1 MDSSD
6 DILLEFILEA
16 REILDRLDIDF
27 VALEKDASNEKLIA
41 NIFRAIHT
49 LKGSSGF
56 FAFKRLEKISHAGE
70 SLLGKIRDGQ
80 LTLDEMKTNKLLE
93 ALDVLRELIE
103 GIEASKIEPSGDDA
117 QLIKDLLILASGGEL
132 VTSAVS
138 NSQALYPNGALTPPK
153 SDAAGMS
160 QELMTHSAQT
170 IELANASSQIK
181 EYSSNIEHIRS
192 GEISAPVRVNLEVL
206 DKLMN
211 LVGEM
216 VLARNRLLPFTNQ
229 YSDENFSSAVRNI
242 DLLTLELQE
251 RMMKIR
257 MQPIAQLWSKF
268 PRLIRDVSHE
278 CGKNVQLVQEG
289 GDTELDKSLID
300 AIRDPLVH
308 LIRNSIDHS
317 IEMPEARIAAGKNSA
332 ATLGLRAKHEKG
344 MVVIEIAD
352 DGAGINY
359 ELIRKRIV
367 DKNFVDE
374 SAASR
379 LTDSELIDYLFL
391 PGFSTKSV
399 ITHLSGR
406 GVGMDVVKNN
416 ITNIG
421 GSIEIFSPRGQGTT
435 VRLKIPL
442 TLAIIP
448 ALIVGCD
455 GESYAIPQVSIL
467 ELVKLDLSI
476 EENGI
481 EDFYGVKVFRLRE
494 KLVPLLFLSERLDV
508 DKKECLGEAALNIA
522 ILQSNDVRF
531 GLVVDKIFN
540 IQDVVVKPLDPL
552 LKGVPNFSGA
562 TLLGSGRVALILDVD
577 GIAAGAD
584 LAAKSQEIPAHA
596 IHTTPEIQSEE
607 VAMLLFDLAGGHR
620 MAIPLDLVERI
631 AGIDEGEIQKNG
643 NREVVH
649 YSNEIMH
656 LIRVGEY
663 IDGTKTARG
672 EAGALPVIIP
682 RASSGLIGLAVEC
695 IHDIAFVSKHLH
707 IANPPQKGI
716 AGCALLDDLIIN
728 VIDLDE
734 ILVMRNM
741 RDGPKPYPEVIDVNV
756 WH

>member
-27 VALEKDASNEKLIA
+27 VALERDATNEKLIA

-80 LTLDEMKTNKLLE
+80 LALDEIKTNKLLE

-103 GIEASKIEPSGDDA
+103 GIEASKLEPPGDDA

-132 VTSAVS
+132 VISTVS
-138 NSQALYPNGALTPPK
+138 NSETLLPQVGSITEHN
-153 SDAAGMS
+153 DAAKMPQG
-160 QELMTHSAQT
+160 LMVHLAQAP
-170 IELANASSQIK
+170 ELANVSQQIK
-181 EYSSNIEHIRS
+181 ENSSNIEHVRS
-192 GEISAPVRVNLEVL
+192 GEISAPVKVNLEVL

-229 YSDENFSSAVRNI
+229 YSDLNFSSAVRNI

-278 CGKNVQLVQEG
+278 CGKNVHLIQEG

-317 IEMPEARIAAGKNSA
+317 IEMPEDRIAIGKNGL
-332 ATLGLRAKHEKG
+332 ATLVLRAKHEKG
-344 MVVIEIAD
+344 MVVIEIVD

-359 ELIRKRIV
+359 ELIRKRVV
-367 DKNFVDE
+367 DKSFIDE
-374 SAASR
+374 AAASR

-399 ITHLSGR
+399 ITNLSGR

-455 GESYAIPQVSIL
+455 DESYAIPQISIL
-467 ELVKLDLSI
+467 ELVKLDLSLQ
-476 EENGI
+476 ENSI

-494 KLVPLLFLSERLDV
+494 KLVPLLFLSERLDAE
-508 DKKECLGEAALNIA
+508 KKELLGDAALNIV

-540 IQDVVVKPLDPL
+540 IQDVVVKPLDSL

-562 TLLGSGRVALILDVD
+562 TLLGNGRVALILDVD

-584 LAAKSQEIPAHA
+584 LAAKSQEIPVHPTYEASQM
-596 IHTTPEIQSEE
+596 QSEE

-631 AGIDEGEIQKNG
+631 AGIDESEIQKNG
-643 NREVVH
+643 NREVVN

-663 IDGTKTARG
+663 IDGTQTTRG

-682 RASSGLIGLAVEC
+682 RVGSGLIGLAVHC
-695 IHDIAFVSKHLH
+695 IHDIVFVSKHLH

>member
-27 VALEKDASNEKLIA
+27 VALEKNISNEKLIA

-80 LTLDEMKTNKLLE
+80 LRLDEIKTNKLLE

-103 GIEASKIEPSGDDA
+103 GIEATKLEPPGDDA

-132 VTSAVS
+132 VISTAS
-138 NSQALYPNGALTPPK
+138 NTEALLPKMESITGQNDVASMPQGLMAHSDQTLELT
-153 SDAAGMS
+153 
-160 QELMTHSAQT
+160 
-170 IELANASSQIK
+170 NASQQIK
-181 EYSSNIEHIRS
+181 ENSSNIENVRS
-192 GEISAPVRVNLEVL
+192 GEISAPVKVNLEVL

-229 YSDENFSSAVRNI
+229 YSDLNFSSAVRNI

-278 CGKNVQLVQEG
+278 CGKNVHLIEEG

-317 IEMPEARIAAGKNSA
+317 IEIPQARIAAGKNEA
-332 ATLGLRAKHEKG
+332 ATLVLRAKHEKG

-352 DGAGINY
+352 DGTGINY
-359 ELIRKRIV
+359 DLIRKRLV
-367 DKNFVDE
+367 DKGFLDE
-374 SAASR
+374 AAAIR
-379 LTDSELIDYLFL
+379 LTDTELIDYLFL

-399 ITHLSGR
+399 ITNLSGR

-448 ALIVGCD
+448 ALIVGCEN
-455 GESYAIPQVSIL
+455 ESYAIPQVSIL
-467 ELVKLDLSI
+467 ELVKLDLFL
-476 EENGI
+476 EENSI

-494 KLVPLLFLSERLDV
+494 KLVPLLFLSERLDA
-508 DKKECLGEAALNIA
+508 DKKVPLGDAALNIA
-522 ILQSNDVRF
+522 ILQANDVRF

-540 IQDVVVKPLDPL
+540 IQDVVVKPLDSL

-562 TLLGSGRVALILDVD
+562 TLLGNGRVALILDID

-584 LAAKSQEIPAHA
+584 LAAKSQEIPIRPAYEA
-596 IHTTPEIQSEE
+596 SEMQSEE

-631 AGIDEGEIQKNG
+631 ASIDEGEIQKNG

-663 IDGTKTARG
+663 IDGTQTSRG

-682 RASSGLIGLAVEC
+682 RVGSGLIGLAVHC
-695 IHDIAFVSKHLH
+695 THDIVFVSKRLH
-707 IANPPQKGI
+707 IVNPPQKGI

>member
-27 VALEKDASNEKLIA
+27 VALERDATNEKLIA

-80 LTLDEMKTNKLLE
+80 LALDEIKTNKLLE

-103 GIEASKIEPSGDDA
+103 GIEASKLEPPGDDA

-132 VTSAVS
+132 VISTVS
-138 NSQALYPNGALTPPK
+138 NSETLLPQVGSITGHN
-153 SDAAGMS
+153 DATEMS
-160 QELMTHSAQT
+160 QGLMAHSVQTLELT
-170 IELANASSQIK
+170 NASQQIK
-181 EYSSNIEHIRS
+181 ENSSNIEHVRS
-192 GEISAPVRVNLEVL
+192 GEISAPVKVNLEVL

-229 YSDENFSSAVRNI
+229 YSDLNFSSAVRNI

-278 CGKNVQLVQEG
+278 CGKNVHLIQEG

-317 IEMPEARIAAGKNSA
+317 IEMPQARIAAGKNEA
-332 ATLGLRAKHEKG
+332 ATLALRAKHEKG

-359 ELIRKRIV
+359 DLIRKRVV
-367 DKNFVDE
+367 DKGFLDE
-374 SAASR
+374 AAAIR

-399 ITHLSGR
+399 ITNLSGR

-448 ALIVGCD
+448 ALIVGCEN
-455 GESYAIPQVSIL
+455 ESYAIPQVSIL
-467 ELVKLDLSI
+467 ELVKLDLSL
-476 EENGI
+476 EENSI

-494 KLVPLLFLSERLDV
+494 KLVPLLFLSERLDA
-508 DKKECLGEAALNIA
+508 DKKVPLGDAALNIA
-522 ILQSNDVRF
+522 ILQANDVRF

-540 IQDVVVKPLDPL
+540 IQDVVVKPLDSL

-562 TLLGSGRVALILDVD
+562 TLLGNGRVALILDVD

-584 LAAKSQEIPAHA
+584 LAAKSQEIPV
-596 IHTTPEIQSEE
+596 HTAYEASEMQSEE

-631 AGIDEGEIQKNG
+631 ASIDEGEIQKNG
-643 NREVVH
+643 NREVVN

-663 IDGTKTARG
+663 IDGTQTTRG

-682 RASSGLIGLAVEC
+682 RVGSGLIGLAVHC
-695 IHDIAFVSKHLH
+695 IHDIVFVSKHLH